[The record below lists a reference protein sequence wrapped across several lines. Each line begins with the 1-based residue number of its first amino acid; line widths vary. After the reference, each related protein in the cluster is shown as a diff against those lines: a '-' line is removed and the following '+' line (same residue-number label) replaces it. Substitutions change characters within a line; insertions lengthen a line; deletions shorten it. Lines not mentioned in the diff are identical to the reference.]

1 MTKDAAAEK
10 ILKKHWDSLP
20 RHMESYTMSWEQMKK
35 YPDTINALL
44 AAMEEYGASLQPKE
58 ADKDM
63 RWVKASDRLPD
74 DDSWQIVRVHDDEGA
89 YVTEGYYAPTF
100 NMFYCKQS
108 PQDENGMPYER
119 ANIEWLDE
127 SADKD
132 RELEARERESK
143 FLNERI
149 NEQYREI
156 ERLKAALDACFGVMM
171 QFTSIGKGKFYT
183 PHKLEIILAERK
195 RAETLYYEA
204 QKPLTDKDI
213 QSKWISVEAV
223 KELLAK
229 QRVLCAEYLEDSFS
243 EHPYK
248 LHQMINY
255 APEPPLPN
263 SDKNVQECDARM
275 PNQGTEPL
283 ANSSQPTPKEEDVEK
298 MAISLDDAK
307 KLRGYFGKNDASH
320 FEHWA
325 YTVLDKIIKG
335 YNAAK
340 TTK

>member
-1 MTKDAAAEK
+1 MTSKETAAAEIDLEIK
-10 ILKKHWDSLP
+10 VEISKYAANYFLGMKENESSVVQAIMDAAYHW
-20 RHMESYTMSWEQMKK
+20 YQK
-35 YPDTINALL
+35 
-44 AAMEEYGASLQPKE
+44 GASLQPKE
-58 ADKDM
+58 ADKD
-63 RWVKASDRLPD
+63 
-74 DDSWQIVRVHDDEGA
+74 
-89 YVTEGYYAPTF
+89 
-100 NMFYCKQS
+100 
-108 PQDENGMPYER
+108 
-119 ANIEWLDE
+119 IEIE
-127 SADKD
+127 
-132 RELEARERESK
+132 ERERESK

-263 SDKNVQECDARM
+263 RDQNVQECDASKAPSMREPM
-275 PNQGTEPL
+275 ANNSPKDEGIEKLAEEYYEGYVMYERNYVSGT
-283 ANSSQPTPKEEDVEK
+283 
-298 MAISLDDAK
+298 
-307 KLRGYFGKNDASH
+307 LRKS
-320 FEHWA
+320 
-325 YTVLDKIIKG
+325 IIAAMIEM

>member
-1 MTKDAAAEK
+1 MTSAAAFW
-10 ILKKHWDSLP
+10 KKKFLDVTRYWYDKESP
-20 RHMESYTMSWEQMKK
+20 NMERQEFIFSVERR
-35 YPDTINALL
+35 
-44 AAMEEYGASLQPKE
+44 EPKE
-58 ADKDM
+58 ADKDSM
-63 RWVKASDRLPD
+63 EDWRDLNASDFD
-74 DDSWQIVRVHDDEGA
+74 TA
-89 YVTEGYYAPTF
+89 AA
-100 NMFYCKQS
+100 FYHHSLLVCAKQN
-108 PQDENGMPYER
+108 DFRGE
-119 ANIEWLDE
+119 
-127 SADKD
+127 
-132 RELEARERESK
+132 
-143 FLNERI
+143 
-149 NEQYREI
+149 EI

-263 SDKNVQECDARM
+263 SDQNVQVSDT
-275 PNQGTEPL
+275 TE
-283 ANSSQPTPKEEDVEK
+283 SQSMDN
-298 MAISLDDAK
+298 SLDNK
-307 KLRGYFGKNDASH
+307 S
-320 FEHWA
+320 
-325 YTVLDKIIKG
+325 
-335 YNAAK
+335 
-340 TTK
+340 

>member
-58 ADKDM
+58 ADKD
-63 RWVKASDRLPD
+63 
-74 DDSWQIVRVHDDEGA
+74 
-89 YVTEGYYAPTF
+89 
-100 NMFYCKQS
+100 
-108 PQDENGMPYER
+108 
-119 ANIEWLDE
+119 
-127 SADKD
+127 
-132 RELEARERESK
+132 
-143 FLNERI
+143 
-149 NEQYREI
+149 REI
-156 ERLKAALDACFGVMM
+156 ERLKAM
-171 QFTSIGKGKFYT
+171 QQKFEDELPMAEDWNQELLLRGRIKSLRTVIGLLQGDK
-183 PHKLEIILAERK
+183 
-195 RAETLYYEA
+195 
-204 QKPLTDKDI
+204 QLTDKDI

-263 SDKNVQECDARM
+263 RDQNVQECDARKAPSM
-275 PNQGTEPL
+275 GEPL
-283 ANSSQPTPKEEDVEK
+283 ANNSPKEEDVEK
-298 MAISLDDAK
+298 MALTLIFL
-307 KLRGYFGKNDASH
+307 
-320 FEHWA
+320 
-325 YTVLDKIIKG
+325 TI
-335 YNAAK
+335 
-340 TTK
+340 TKS